1 MYACGCLSK
10 SCEVAV
16 VNTIMHHNKQG
27 CVCHYWT
34 IKTVDDLGEDFD
46 ETVLKWKEVAE
57 GRMKD
62 IEVVNE

>member
-1 MYACGCLSK
+1 MS
-10 SCEVAV
+10 
-16 VNTIMHHNKQG
+16 
-27 CVCHYWT
+27 HYWT
-34 IKTVDDLGEDFD
+34 IKIVDDLGEDFD